1 MELQRHISRRL
12 HEEHMNALGLLERFE
27 QILAGRNGSWPPA
40 PDDPAWRAFSAKL
53 AETLVNEV
61 AGHFALEEDAL
72 FGRLSDAGYGE
83 LVELLLEEHA
93 TIRAVVAELLP
104 LCALTTRGT
113 LGWTVEAKTW
123 QALRT
128 QGLELSERLGAHI
141 NKEELSL
148 VPAVEEVLD
157 EETDRE
163 LAMAG

>member
-1 MELQRHISRRL
+1 MQLQRHISRRL

-27 QILAGRNGSWPPA
+27 QILTGRNGSWPPA

-53 AETLVNEV
+53 AEALANEV
-61 AGHFALEEDAL
+61 AVHFALEENAL
-72 FGRLSDAGYGE
+72 FGRLAEAGHGD

-104 LCALTTRGT
+104 LCALSTRG
-113 LGWTVEAKTW
+113 GTVEPRTW
-123 QALRT
+123 QAIKT
-128 QGLELSERLGAHI
+128 HGLELAERLSAHI

-148 VPAVEEVLD
+148 VPAVEELLD